1 VGGNEGE
8 KMDYCIVCKNLT
20 PKRYK
25 LELKDSRNSVGIN
38 AHVCRDCF
46 NRFLSSHA
54 NEGVFRIS
62 RFMGWARGK
71 DRIRE

>member
-1 VGGNEGE
+1 MGKSEDE
-8 KMDYCIVCKNLT
+8 STDYCIVCKNLT
-20 PKRYK
+20 QKRYK
-25 LELKDSRNSVGIN
+25 LDLKDSRNSTGIK

-54 NEGVFRIS
+54 NEGMFRIS
-62 RFMGWARGK
+62 KFLGWARGR

>member
-1 VGGNEGE
+1 MAEEG
-8 KMDYCIVCKNLT
+8 KDMDYCIVCKNMT
-20 PKRYK
+20 QKRYM
-25 LELKDSRNSVGIN
+25 LQLKDSKNSTGIN

-54 NEGVFRIS
+54 NEGMFRIS
-62 RFMGWARGK
+62 KFLGWAKGK

>member
-1 VGGNEGE
+1 VAGNEGE

-20 PKRYK
+20 PRRYK
-25 LELKDSRNSVGIN
+25 LELKDSSNSIGIK

-46 NRFLSSHA
+46 NRFLSSHS
-54 NEGVFRIS
+54 NEGMFRIS
-62 RFMGWARGK
+62 KFLGWAKGK